1 MTHVVAVAT
10 GKGGVGKSSVTSAV
24 AGTLAAH
31 GRRIAV
37 IEIDQQGDIAD
48 DFGLREDP
56 DNDGGAAVAESILH
70 GTSLG
75 DGIEARD
82 NLTYFAGGPVMKQLP
97 RIQGWTGLESQLSK
111 AIGQLDG
118 YDLILLDSPPFSD
131 ELQRVS
137 LTAADRLLIPT
148 SMDNSSLR
156 ALLTIADRLVE
167 VESVNPGLKPLG
179 VVLWNVPTAASR
191 IRTETRQVLLEILG
205 DSFPLLKTTIR
216 SAVATAWECRRRG
229 MLPHEVAEMHGG
241 TSTALKVLSTGRVPE
256 RPLSSAQNL
265 ALDYATL
272 ANEILDRLEETS

>member
-10 GKGGVGKSSVTSAV
+10 GKGGVGKSSITSAV

-37 IEIDQQGDIAD
+37 IEIDPQGDIAD

-56 DNDGGAAVAESILH
+56 DNDGGETVAQSILH

-75 DGIEARD
+75 QGIEARH
-82 NLTYFAGGPVMKQLP
+82 NLTYFSGGPVLKQLP
-97 RIQGWTGLESQLSK
+97 RLPGWTGLESQLGT
-111 AIGQLDG
+111 AIGQLEG
-118 YDLILLDSPPFSD
+118 YDLIFLDSPPYSD

-148 SMDNSSLR
+148 TVDNSSLR

-167 VESVNPGLKPLG
+167 VESVNPGLKPIG
-179 VVLWNVPTAASR
+179 VVLWGVPTAASR
-191 IRTETRQVLLEILG
+191 IRSVTRQVLQEILG
-205 DSFPLLKTTIR
+205 DAFPLLKTTIR
-216 SAVATAWECRRRG
+216 AAAATAWEGRRRG
-229 MLPHEVAEMHGG
+229 MLPHEVAEMQSGPAGG
-241 TSTALKVLSTGRVPE
+241 LQALSPGRVPE

-265 ALDYATL
+265 ALDYAALT
-272 ANEILDRLEETS
+272 NEILDRLEETS